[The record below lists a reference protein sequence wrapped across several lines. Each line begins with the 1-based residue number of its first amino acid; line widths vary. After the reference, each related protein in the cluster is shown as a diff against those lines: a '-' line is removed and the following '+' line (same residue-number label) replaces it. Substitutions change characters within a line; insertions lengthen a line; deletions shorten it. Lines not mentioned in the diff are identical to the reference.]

1 MTEPARP
8 APLSPDEA
16 TQRDQFRKFLDLVT
30 VAGVGFGSVLVAAG
44 AVYGDP
50 RLIAAGSIVGAVAIW
65 IQVSPRRALGRRSF
79 EPTVVRVEVALI
91 AVIIGVA
98 ILLPYIAFAGAMALL
113 MPVAAALPYLDMRGL
128 RRLVSLAWAAMIAT
142 AAATF
147 IPADTR
153 LSPIVADSVL
163 LVGLT
168 VAAGVVLFLLYESSE
183 SLKAS
188 GREFKR
194 LFQLSVDLAETT
206 EPAALGLL
214 VAKHLAEATGFD
226 ECIIYALETETGR
239 LGPFGS
245 HPVERSLETNPESL
259 ADRPALGRA
268 IHDRAQIMVNA
279 DDEQADPIE
288 SRRLQALGRRVMLL
302 LPLVAQGAPVGVA
315 ELTASEQRPVD
326 ERRLALA
333 RTLAFEAAMAIENGR
348 LYRELRHRALHDPLT
363 GLANRSLFHDR
374 VEHALARLGRRREAV
389 VAVLFIDLDRFK
401 AVNDS
406 LGHARGDRLLTLVA
420 ERLLAVVRPADTVA
434 RLGGDEF
441 ALLLEDV
448 ASGDEALAA
457 GERVV
462 GAFAEPFLLAGKP
475 VKASVSVGVAFRSA
489 AGATVDELVQEADV
503 AMYEAKRTGRARVVR
518 FHAGLHVRSSSHR
531 AQSGG

>member
-1 MTEPARP
+1 
-8 APLSPDEA
+8 
-16 TQRDQFRKFLDLVT
+16 
-30 VAGVGFGSVLVAAG
+30 
-44 AVYGDP
+44 
-50 RLIAAGSIVGAVAIW
+50 
-65 IQVSPRRALGRRSF
+65 
-79 EPTVVRVEVALI
+79 
-91 AVIIGVA
+91 
-98 ILLPYIAFAGAMALL
+98 
-113 MPVAAALPYLDMRGL
+113 
-128 RRLVSLAWAAMIAT
+128 MIMT

-153 LSPIVADSVL
+153 LPSIVADSVR

-194 LFQLSVDLAETT
+194 LFQLSADLAETT
-206 EPAALGLL
+206 EPAVLGQL
-214 VAKHLAEATGFD
+214 VARHLTEATGFD
-226 ECIIYALETETGR
+226 DCVIYALAPETGQ
-239 LGPFGS
+239 LAPFGS
-245 HPVERSLETNPESL
+245 HPIERSLETDVASL
-259 ADRPALGRA
+259 AERPMLGHV
-268 IHDRAQIMVNA
+268 IHDRQRFVVNA
-279 DDEQADPIE
+279 DDEQADPME
-288 SRRLQALGRRVMLL
+288 RGRLQALGRRVMLL
-302 LPLVAQGAPVGVA
+302 LPLIAQSGPVGVA
-315 ELTASEQRPVD
+315 ELTASGQRPVD

-374 VEHALARLGRRREAV
+374 VEHALARLGRQREAV
-389 VAVLFIDLDRFK
+389 VAVLFVDLDRFK

-406 LGHARGDRLLTLVA
+406 LGHARGDRLLSLVA
-420 ERLLAVVRPADTVA
+420 ERLLAVVRPAETVA

-448 ASGDEALAA
+448 ASGDEALAV

-462 GAFAEPFLLAGKP
+462 GAFVAPFQLAGEP

-489 AGATVDELVQEADV
+489 AGATVAELVQEADA
-503 AMYEAKRTGRARVVR
+503 AMYEAKRTGKARVVQ
-518 FHAGLHVRSSSHR
+518 FHAGLDRLAR
-531 AQSGG
+531 ATELDRVVDG